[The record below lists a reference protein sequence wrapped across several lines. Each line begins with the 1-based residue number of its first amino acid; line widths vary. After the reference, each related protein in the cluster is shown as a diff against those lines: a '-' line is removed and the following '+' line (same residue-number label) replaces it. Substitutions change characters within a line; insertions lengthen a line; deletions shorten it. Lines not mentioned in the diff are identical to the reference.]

1 MHRNRANLGDLL
13 DLGERKKDRAQ
24 LAEVSDCIILCVTG
38 TPQVEANVYGGL
50 LEGAR
55 KGQIVVDCST
65 SMPEST
71 DRIRADFEKKGVR
84 FVDAPLARTPQ
95 HAEEGKLNCMVG
107 ADDKTFA
114 EVKPVLEKFCENI
127 FHVGGPGTGHKIKLV
142 YNFVAMAHA
151 AVTCESLAACARVGI
166 SPEKFFQLVSAG
178 GANSNMFQMVVPK
191 ALKGELDG
199 LLFSLSNAKKD
210 IGYYQQMVAGH
221 RSPAP
226 WGPPSIRCWC
236 RRTRSASARSS
247 SRLCSRPTKGSTLY
261 RSFNA
266 EGGGHEAKEAVADAG
281 RGQRVLRPVEGA
293 PRVGAGAA
301 EEAAGHRP
309 HHGRE
314 RPVRRER
321 HVGAARRH
329 DGDPR
334 VQREGRRARA
344 PHRGAAHRHRDHAR
358 DRLARRGAHD
368 HAQRGRVPDRR
379 PELGVANAIGQV
391 AQKYGVVYL
400 NSNSSSPTE
409 SGRDCKRVKF
419 VWDGNGTNFAQAIV
433 KNAIKVN
440 GGNWALLTNDYIWG
454 HNTSK
459 ATRELV
465 VKAAGWSTS

>member
-1 MHRNRANLGDLL
+1 MKSIGFIGLGLMGHGMAKNLLKKGHALAFLVHRNRANLGDLL
-13 DLGERKKDRAQ
+13 DLGGKEVKSARQ

-166 SPEKFFQLVSAG
+166 SAEKFFQLVSAG

-199 LLFSLSNAKKD
+199 LLFTLSNAKKD
-210 IGYYQQMVAGH
+210 IGYYQQMVAGA
-221 RSPAP
+221 SLA
-226 WGPPSIRCWC
+226 GPMGSALHQVLVQANALGLGEKFVPSLLEAYERV
-236 RRTRSASARSS
+236 
-247 SRLCSRPTKGSTLY
+247 
-261 RSFNA
+261 NA
-266 EGGGHEAKEAVADAG
+266 L
-281 RGQRVLRPVEGA
+281 QI
-293 PRVGAGAA
+293 
-301 EEAAGHRP
+301 
-309 HHGRE
+309 
-314 RPVRRER
+314 
-321 HVGAARRH
+321 
-329 DGDPR
+329 
-334 VQREGRRARA
+334 VQR
-344 PHRGAAHRHRDHAR
+344 
-358 DRLARRGAHD
+358 
-368 HAQRGRVPDRR
+368 
-379 PELGVANAIGQV
+379 
-391 AQKYGVVYL
+391 
-400 NSNSSSPTE
+400 
-409 SGRDCKRVKF
+409 
-419 VWDGNGTNFAQAIV
+419 
-433 KNAIKVN
+433 
-440 GGNWALLTNDYIWG
+440 
-454 HNTSK
+454 
-459 ATRELV
+459 
-465 VKAAGWSTS
+465 

>member
-1 MHRNRANLGDLL
+1 MKSIGFIGLGLMGHGMAKNLLKKGHALAFLVHRNRANLGDLL
-13 DLGERKKDRAQ
+13 DLGGKEVKSARQ

-166 SPEKFFQLVSAG
+166 SAEKFFQLVSAG

-199 LLFSLSNAKKD
+199 LLFTLSNAKKD
-210 IGYYQQMVAGH
+210 IGYYQQMVAGA
-221 RSPAP
+221 SLA
-226 WGPPSIRCWC
+226 GPMG
-236 RRTRSASARSS
+236 SA
-247 SRLCSRPTKGSTLY
+247 L
-261 RSFNA
+261 
-266 EGGGHEAKEAVADAG
+266 H
-281 RGQRVLRPVEGA
+281 QVL
-293 PRVGAGAA
+293 
-301 EEAAGHRP
+301 
-309 HHGRE
+309 
-314 RPVRRER
+314 
-321 HVGAARRH
+321 
-329 DGDPR
+329 
-334 VQREGRRARA
+334 VQ
-344 PHRGAAHRHRDHAR
+344 
-358 DRLARRGAHD
+358 
-368 HAQRGRVPDRR
+368 
-379 PELGVANAIGQV
+379 ANALGL
-391 AQKYGVVYL
+391 G
-400 NSNSSSPTE
+400 E
-409 SGRDCKRVKF
+409 KF
-419 VWDGNGTNFAQAIV
+419 VPSLIEAYERVNGLTIV
-433 KNAIKVN
+433 K
-440 GGNWALLTNDYIWG
+440 
-454 HNTSK
+454 
-459 ATRELV
+459 R
-465 VKAAGWSTS
+465 

>member
-1 MHRNRANLGDLL
+1 MKSIGFIGLGLMGHGMAKNLLKKGHALAFLVHRNRANLGDLL
-13 DLGERKKDRAQ
+13 DLGGKEVKTARQ

-199 LLFSLSNAKKD
+199 LLFTLSNAKKD
-210 IGYYQQMVAGH
+210 IGYYQQMVAGA
-221 RSPAP
+221 SLA
-226 WGPPSIRCWC
+226 GPMGSALHQVLVQANALGLGEKFVPSLLEAYERV
-236 RRTRSASARSS
+236 
-247 SRLCSRPTKGSTLY
+247 
-261 RSFNA
+261 NA
-266 EGGGHEAKEAVADAG
+266 L
-281 RGQRVLRPVEGA
+281 QI
-293 PRVGAGAA
+293 
-301 EEAAGHRP
+301 
-309 HHGRE
+309 
-314 RPVRRER
+314 
-321 HVGAARRH
+321 
-329 DGDPR
+329 
-334 VQREGRRARA
+334 VQR
-344 PHRGAAHRHRDHAR
+344 
-358 DRLARRGAHD
+358 
-368 HAQRGRVPDRR
+368 
-379 PELGVANAIGQV
+379 
-391 AQKYGVVYL
+391 
-400 NSNSSSPTE
+400 
-409 SGRDCKRVKF
+409 
-419 VWDGNGTNFAQAIV
+419 
-433 KNAIKVN
+433 
-440 GGNWALLTNDYIWG
+440 
-454 HNTSK
+454 
-459 ATRELV
+459 
-465 VKAAGWSTS
+465 